1 MNTIVGC
8 LDCRSRRAGFRSGV
22 RLEIVWLTVSLTL
35 AACLAGPARAVDY
48 TWDNGA
54 LAAAQDPALTPSANG
69 IWSISRTVDSVLIPA
84 SYNWTVVNPVSLQT
98 EPAQW
103 TNGNTAIFG
112 PPADPLVPWAA
123 NIDGIV
129 TAAGLT
135 FNGNTTIGN
144 YNSTAG
150 TDSLRFTGNGAT
162 MTVNVAA
169 GVTGTVNADILPND
183 TTLDQS
189 NILLKTGAGTLKL
202 AGTTRL
208 ATTTTGKGNKN
219 SYFTIN
225 GGGTMEI
232 AGRFISTND
241 NAGSTSA
248 QCPTSYIG
256 DSSSNN
262 TIRVTGS
269 GSVLMWTNDITFGGA
284 SGGTSFDNNS
294 LIISSP
300 GTAASPTWTN
310 FGDATQVNMVSS
322 GNLLKI
328 ESGAYV
334 KDSPG
339 SGTATWT
346 IGTSAGNNGNSI
358 VVDGATLARSSS
370 ATAVGAAG
378 SFNSVI
384 VRNGSTLG
392 NPLGTGAA
400 RINVGTNGGDDNYQL
415 ITGSGS
421 TQNAG
426 FGDNNSWLQIG
437 VTSGSLRNS
446 LRVENGGVVYQ
457 GGGAQTANS
466 RINGVGWVAGAND
479 NYIRVSGANSVYKF
493 IHPSPLVIGGQGGL
507 VSSVATITDGGN
519 SNRLDVIDGGKLDL
533 DNYGG
538 IDTKINSGSTYLALA
553 GTNSSFNLGNG
564 NGISTVVLG
573 KHLTLGSGLGLR
585 NADSVLRI
593 NSGRIV
599 AGTSIASNNAL
610 VSGNG
615 SIVLNGTAYV
625 SIPTVNVLNS
635 ITTPISGTGALVKEG
650 AGDLLLLNANNS
662 YTGDTTISAGRLQIA
677 SPFLSSLATVTIA
690 SGAMLD
696 LNFFG
701 TNVVGGLVVNGEVMP
716 NGIYTWESFTSSGI
730 SFITGIGE
738 LQVVQVVPEPGAVL
752 LATSGAVLA
761 AFGLRRRRRLR

>member
-8 LDCRSRRAGFRSGV
+8 LDCRSGRSGCRRGP
-22 RLEIVWLTVSLTL
+22 RLEIVWLAVSLTL

-48 TWDNGA
+48 TWDNGG

-135 FNGNTTIGN
+135 FNGNTTIGS
-144 YNSTAG
+144 YSGTPG
-150 TDSLRFTGNGAT
+150 TDSLRFTANRASLT
-162 MTVNVAA
+162 ASVAS
-169 GVTGTVNADILPND
+169 GVTATVNADILPLD
-183 TTLDQS
+183 TTVDQS
-189 NILLKTGAGTLKL
+189 NVLVKTGAGTLKL

-208 ATTTTGKGNKN
+208 ATTVNSGTRGPKD
-219 SYFTIN
+219 SYFTVN

-232 AGRFISTND
+232 AGRFISTID
-241 NAGSTSA
+241 NPSLTLY

-256 DSSSNN
+256 DTSSNN
-262 TIRVTGS
+262 TIRVTGT
-269 GSVLMWTNDITFGGA
+269 GSMWTNDVTFGA
-284 SGGTSFDNNS
+284 VVNGTSYGNNS
-294 LIISSP
+294 VILSAP
-300 GTAASPTWTN
+300 GTATTPTWTI
-310 FGDATQVNMVSS
+310 FGDSPQVNMVSS
-322 GNLLKI
+322 GNLLRI
-328 ESGAYV
+328 ENGAYMR
-334 KDSPG
+334 DLG
-339 SGTATWT
+339 QSGIAAWT
-346 IGTSAGNNGNSI
+346 IGTSNGNDGNSI
-358 VVDGATLARSSS
+358 IVDGTGSVLARGTAALVVGS
-370 ATAVGAAG
+370 AGAGNAL
-378 SFNSVI
+378 VI
-384 VRNGSTLG
+384 RNG
-392 NPLGTGAA
+392 GTYTGGSK
-400 RINVGTNGGDDNYQL
+400 IEVGTNGGDDNYQL

-421 TQNAG
+421 AQNAG
-426 FGDNNSWLQIG
+426 FGSNNTWLKIG
-437 VTSGSLRNS
+437 PTSGSLRNS
-446 LRVENGGVVYQ
+446 LRVENGGVLYQ
-457 GGGAQTANS
+457 GGNS
-466 RINGVGWVAGAND
+466 DTTRTNGVGWVAGAND
-479 NYIRVSGANSVYKF
+479 NYIKVSGAGSIYKF
-493 IHPSPLVIGGQGGL
+493 IHLSPLVIGGQGG
-507 VSSVATITDGGN
+507 VASSVATITNGG
-519 SNRLDVIDGGKLDL
+519 SGNRLDVIDGGKLDL

-573 KHLTLGSGLGLR
+573 KLLAYGSGLGLR

-593 NSGRIV
+593 NSGRVV
-599 AGTSIASNNAL
+599 AGATLLSNDAL

-615 SIVLNGTAYV
+615 SIVLDGTAYF
-625 SIPTVNVLNS
+625 SIPTANVLS
-635 ITTPISGTGALVKEG
+635 RVTTPISGTGALVKEG

>member
-1 MNTIVGC
+1 
-8 LDCRSRRAGFRSGV
+8 
-22 RLEIVWLTVSLTL
+22 
-35 AACLAGPARAVDY
+35 
-48 TWDNGA
+48 
-54 LAAAQDPALTPSANG
+54 
-69 IWSISRTVDSVLIPA
+69 
-84 SYNWTVVNPVSLQT
+84 
-98 EPAQW
+98 
-103 TNGNTAIFG
+103 
-112 PPADPLVPWAA
+112 VPWAA

-135 FNGNTTIGN
+135 FNGNTTIGS
-144 YNSTAG
+144 YSGTPG
-150 TDSLRFTGNGAT
+150 TDSLRFTANLAS
-162 MTVNVAA
+162 MTVDVAS
-169 GVTGTVNADILPND
+169 GVTATINVDILPNNL
-183 TTLDQS
+183 TVDQS
-189 NILLKTGAGTLKL
+189 NRLFKTGAGTLKL

-208 ATTTTGKGNKN
+208 ATSVNNGTKGPKD

-225 GGGTMEI
+225 GGGTVEI
-232 AGRFISTND
+232 AGRLISTID
-241 NAGSTSA
+241 NAAFTQYQSPA
-248 QCPTSYIG
+248 SYIG
-256 DSSSNN
+256 NSSSNN

-269 GSVLMWTNDITFGGA
+269 GSVSMWTNNIIFGGSA
-284 SGGTSFDNNS
+284 NGTAFDNNS
-294 LIISSP
+294 VILSAP
-300 GTAASPTWTN
+300 GSAAAPTWTI
-310 FGDATQVNMVSS
+310 FGDSPQLNMASS
-322 GNLLKI
+322 GNLLKV
-328 ESGAYV
+328 EAGAFMGGGLG
-334 KDSPG
+334 G
-339 SGTATWT
+339 SGTPTWW
-346 IGTSAGNNGNSI
+346 IGTNVGNNGNSI
-358 VVDGATLARSSS
+358 VLDG
-370 ATAVGAAG
+370 VGAGMSKTNGAIWVGSAG
-378 SFNSVI
+378 NGNSLI
-384 VRNGSTLG
+384 VRNGATYTAGYKIGIGGGPQSFIQD
-392 NPLGTGAA
+392 AA
-400 RINVGTNGGDDNYQL
+400 QNVVVDGGDDNYQL
-415 ITGSGS
+415 ITGAGS
-421 TQNAG
+421 VQDAG
-426 FGDNNSWLQIG
+426 FGGTNTWLQIG
-437 VTSGSLRNS
+437 YAPGSLRNS
-446 LRVENGGVVYQ
+446 LRVENGGSLYQ
-457 GGGAQTANS
+457 GGTSTTALM
-466 RINGVGWVAGAND
+466 GVGMVATAND
-479 NYIRVSGANSVYKF
+479 NYIKVSGTNSVYKF
-493 IHPSPLVIGGQGGL
+493 IHQMPLVIGGK
-507 VSSVATITDGGN
+507 VETVNSVPTIYDGGSGN
-519 SNRLDVIDGGKLDL
+519 HVDVFDGGKLDL
-533 DNYGG
+533 DNYGQ
-538 IDTKINSGSTYLALA
+538 IDAKTYGGSTYLALA